1 MQLVTMLEK
10 IGKSMFALGLLFSLI
25 TFAWGVI
32 TNESPMA
39 ATILEVAGIFL
50 MLAGIV
56 VYLVSIVIEPSR
68 KTQPAPVTIA
78 QDEEKKE

>member
-1 MQLVTMLEK
+1 MLEK

-25 TFAWGVI
+25 TFAWGT

-56 VYLVSIVIEPSR
+56 VYLVSIVMDPSR
-68 KTQPAPVTIA
+68 KTQSAPVMIA
-78 QDEEKKE
+78 QDEEIKE